1 MHIFGLNSTQDK
13 YDVHLHQQMLTTW
26 SSKQKL
32 QTQLH
37 EHNVQGIMVRLM
49 HKKYSQFLMMKHSV
63 LLFINLALVVFFSFF
78 YKNSIY
84 TVYRAIHQLFVFSY
98 KHFTSKKMVP
108 LPYVKNQHRRE
119 EKIRKGSWC

>member
-13 YDVHLHQQMLTTW
+13 CDVHLYQQMLTTW

-37 EHNVQGIMVRLM
+37 EHNIQGIMVRLM
-49 HKKYSQFLMMKHSV
+49 HKKYSPFLMMKHSV
-63 LLFINLALVVFFSFF
+63 LLFINLAVFFSFF
-78 YKNSIY
+78 FTKIVSTLY
-84 TVYRAIHQLFVFSY
+84 TGLYISFLFS
-98 KHFTSKKMVP
+98 HINISHPKKMVP
-108 LPYVKNQHRRE
+108 LPYVKNQHRRG